1 MLKDA
6 QSPLWDGCD
15 KYSVLS
21 ASLRALTLKTDYG
34 LSEGCFNEWMQFMG
48 DIMPDDNRFPKNI
61 YQAKK
66 TVAELGLGSMKIDCC
81 PSGCMLY
88 YKENEMLQN
97 CKVCQRQR
105 YKRFTRRGKDKVVP
119 LKSMWYF
126 PLVPRLKRLYS
137 SMQTAHEMKW
147 HHTHQREPS
156 SLSHPSDAEAW
167 RHFDETWPDFAQEP
181 RNVRLGLCADGFAPF
196 DKTGRTYSCWP
207 VIVTPYN
214 LPSWLCMRREFM
226 FLTIIIPGPSN
237 PKNKV
242 DVYLRPLIDELK
254 MLWDDGV
261 MTYDVS
267 LKQNFL
273 MRAALMWTIND
284 FPAYGMLSGW
294 MTMGRLAC
302 PICMENNRGF
312 SLACSKKTSWFDCH
326 RRFLPQD
333 HPYRRNKTS
342 FTKGKVEVLTPP
354 RRLSGQEI
362 WERVQHLPSIEESQE
377 QNPSGYGKGHN
388 WTK

>member
-15 KYSVLS
+15 KYSILS

-34 LSEGCFNEWMQFMG
+34 LFEGCLNEWMQFMG
-48 DIMPDDNRFPKNI
+48 DIMPDDNRLLKNI

-66 TVAELGLGSMKIDCC
+66 TVAKLGLGSMKIDCC

-207 VIVTPYN
+207 KNYIYN
-214 LPSWLCMRREFM
+214 IYIILLPFIL
-226 FLTIIIPGPSN
+226 
-237 PKNKV
+237 
-242 DVYLRPLIDELK
+242 
-254 MLWDDGV
+254 
-261 MTYDVS
+261 
-267 LKQNFL
+267 
-273 MRAALMWTIND
+273 
-284 FPAYGMLSGW
+284 
-294 MTMGRLAC
+294 
-302 PICMENNRGF
+302 
-312 SLACSKKTSWFDCH
+312 
-326 RRFLPQD
+326 
-333 HPYRRNKTS
+333 
-342 FTKGKVEVLTPP
+342 
-354 RRLSGQEI
+354 
-362 WERVQHLPSIEESQE
+362 
-377 QNPSGYGKGHN
+377 
-388 WTK
+388 